1 MDPLSYIWFWQNDY
15 EIPISKNLGKIQ
27 CRWACYNYRTN
38 RENWSKELGEDCN
51 FWKMV
56 DRNIELK
63 ALWASSYN
71 TTQFG
76 CKFNIVQ
83 MPWTIVSHPSQV
95 VTPNWW
101 KLKCSM
107 KVSINWITN
116 VFARQQVTSLIVMGC
131 MPSDC
136 FSNVKNWDAK
146 KKT

>member
-1 MDPLSYIWFWQNDY
+1 M
-15 EIPISKNLGKIQ
+15 GKD
-27 CRWACYNYRTN
+27 R
-38 RENWSKELGEDCN
+38 N

-56 DRNIELK
+56 DCNIELK

-83 MPWTIVSHPSQV
+83 MPWTIVSHPPQA

-107 KVSINWITN
+107 KVSINWIAN
-116 VFARQQVTSLIVMGC
+116 VFVTRQQVTSLIAMGR
-131 MPSDC
+131 MPLDC
-136 FSNVKNWDAK
+136 FSNVMNWDAK
-146 KKT
+146 NKHNTKNGIWSWTMCPHTFLKRSNPLTKSSATK